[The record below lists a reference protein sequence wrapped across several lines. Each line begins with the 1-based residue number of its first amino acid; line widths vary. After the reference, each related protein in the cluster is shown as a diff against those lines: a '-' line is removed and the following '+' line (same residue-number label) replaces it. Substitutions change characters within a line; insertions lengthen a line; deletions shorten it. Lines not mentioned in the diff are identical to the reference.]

1 MRRGTPAGRT
11 SRDSPQVAESRN
23 TAGSTASADPQYASP
38 TPDRPPPEPLKVR
51 VELVVVHESA
61 AQELLK
67 RQAMAVREALQ
78 WFADHPPEHEGPV
91 S

>member
-1 MRRGTPAGRT
+1 M
-11 SRDSPQVAESRN
+11 
-23 TAGSTASADPQYASP
+23 ASADPQYVSHN
-38 TPDRPPPEPLKVR
+38 PDRPPSEPLKVR

-78 WFADHPPEHEGPV
+78 WLADHPPDHEGTV